1 MEKTERIAQGV
12 PPVSFLH
19 GFRQQFCLED
29 CGGKKYTLPE
39 VTLSDEV
46 SGGEAEEDNYI
57 QIWSGEYTTGWWW
70 YLSASDLDLSAI
82 TPTAGQTI
90 KFTFTHH
97 DAPQTFCLCDG
108 WWGAPFIRDGGESP
122 NNITLAAG
130 EDFLEFT
137 ISEGMAT
144 TMNGSDTAL
153 IIGGDITITRIQIKA
168 N

>member
-1 MEKTERIAQGV
+1 M
-12 PPVSFLH
+12 SFLY

-57 QIWSGEYTTGWWW
+57 QIWSGEYTTGWWR

-108 WWGAPFIRDGGESP
+108 WWGAPFIREGGESD
-122 NNITLAAG
+122 NNIVLAAG
-130 EDFLEFT
+130 EDILEFE

-144 TMNGSDTAL
+144 TMNGTDTAL
-153 IIGGDITITRIQIKA
+153 IIGGDITVTQIEIRVD
-168 N
+168 